1 MPLLSSCHGLSMLH
15 LIIRPQVTP
24 QLVIGVIL
32 VANSTF
38 QYHKV
43 PYMPAGAGISPAPA
57 DKPLLEA
64 KGDISDTSDGVS
76 ATSELEIG
84 ALKP

>member
-1 MPLLSSCHGLSMLH
+1 MLH
-15 LIIRPQVTP
+15 LKIWPQVTP

-43 PYMPAGAGISPAPA
+43 PYMPAAPGPEPKGVSPAPA
-57 DKPLLEA
+57 DRPLLEA

-84 ALKP
+84 ALKSY

>member
-1 MPLLSSCHGLSMLH
+1 MLH

-43 PYMPAGAGISPAPA
+43 PYMPAAPEPTMPSPRRNHASGLCGSVSDSRSSTGSISLVSTTSGGRRGVRVTSPA
-57 DKPLLEA
+57 
-64 KGDISDTSDGVS
+64 
-76 ATSELEIG
+76 
-84 ALKP
+84 